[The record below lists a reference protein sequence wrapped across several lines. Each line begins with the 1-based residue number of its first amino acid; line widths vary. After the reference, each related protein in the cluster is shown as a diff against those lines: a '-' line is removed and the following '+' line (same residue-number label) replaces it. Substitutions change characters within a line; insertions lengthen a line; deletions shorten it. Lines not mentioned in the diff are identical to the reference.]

1 MTDITADMVAKGAGT
16 GAGTATGNA
25 AEPPRKPLLRRMLP
39 VLLPLL
45 ALGAGDGST
54 YAGLWSPLAL
64 LQPSE
69 PAPNV
74 QASPAVVFVDVP
86 RIVLSLPG
94 TGGRSLVVTA
104 LIDIDP
110 AAADQARLLMPRL
123 VDAFTTFLSHI
134 DPAALDRRGI
144 LEILRAEMA
153 TRARFVL
160 GDQAVRDLLI
170 TEFRIQ

>member
-1 MTDITADMVAKGAGT
+1 MTDITADMVAKGGGT
-16 GAGTATGNA
+16 GAGNA
-25 AEPPRKPLLRRMLP
+25 AEPPRKPLLRRMIP

-45 ALGAGDGST
+45 ALGAGAGST

-64 LQPSE
+64 LQPSK
-69 PAPNV
+69 PAPDV
-74 QASPAVVFVDVP
+74 QAAPAVVFVDVP

-160 GDQAVRDLLI
+160 GEDAVRDLLI

>member
-45 ALGAGDGST
+45 ALGAGAGST
-54 YAGLWSPLAL
+54 YAGLWSPL

>member
-1 MTDITADMVAKGAGT
+1 MTDITADMVAKGA
-16 GAGTATGNA
+16 GNA

-45 ALGAGDGST
+45 ALGVGAGST

-69 PAPNV
+69 PVPDV
-74 QASPAVVFVDVP
+74 QAAPAVVFVDVP

-94 TGGRSLVVTA
+94 TDGRSLVVTT
-104 LIDIDP
+104 LID
-110 AAADQARLLMPRL
+110 
-123 VDAFTTFLSHI
+123 I